1 MVDKNGTSINND
13 NTPMHD
19 KRDLI
24 NNQPNIKCTKRNN
37 DNTPRR
43 SRQASAS
50 LPFSLHCTYSR
61 KEETMGLKE
70 NDEDRIPFQC
80 LLDAAAL
87 IERLDEE
94 TMRLKQGLNKIDDNN
109 SSGVDTQPINYTT
122 VRIFGTDIIVAAI
135 EEDMIT
141 NQPPAGSSK
150 KRKERVESSRA
161 KKPMPKQK
169 MKKHKHKATFGAQP
183 CLPQRFKEMIKCMDG
198 SEEKLIIQKALYKT
212 DLSKHHGRLS
222 IPMNRVEVEFLT
234 DEELKQSSKEGIEA
248 LVIEPCLKTRDMSL
262 RIWDMPKPTGRFSSL
277 YVLVTGWKSVVES
290 NDLKVGDVIQVWSF
304 RVNSKLCFAL
314 VIVP

>member
-1 MVDKNGTSINND
+1 
-13 NTPMHD
+13 
-19 KRDLI
+19 
-24 NNQPNIKCTKRNN
+24 
-37 DNTPRR
+37 
-43 SRQASAS
+43 
-50 LPFSLHCTYSR
+50 SR
-61 KEETMGLKE
+61 KEETTGLKE
-70 NDEDRIPFQC
+70 NDEDRSPFQC

-87 IERLDEE
+87 VERLDEE
-94 TMRLKQGLNKIDDNN
+94 TMRLKLKQGLNKIDDDN
-109 SSGVDTQPINYTT
+109 SSGVDTRPTNYTT
-122 VRIFGTDIIVAAI
+122 VRIFGTDVIIAAI
-135 EEDMIT
+135 DEDVIT

-161 KKPMPKQK
+161 KQPMPKQK
-169 MKKHKHKATFGAQP
+169 RKKLKHEATFGAQP

-222 IPMNRVEVEFLT
+222 IPMNQVEVEFLT

-262 RIWDMPKPTGRFSSL
+262 RIWDMPKPTGRFSSV
-277 YVLVTGWKSVVES
+277 YVLVTGWKSVVEG

>member
-1 MVDKNGTSINND
+1 
-13 NTPMHD
+13 
-19 KRDLI
+19 
-24 NNQPNIKCTKRNN
+24 
-37 DNTPRR
+37 
-43 SRQASAS
+43 
-50 LPFSLHCTYSR
+50 
-61 KEETMGLKE
+61 MGLKE
-70 NDEDRIPFQC
+70 NDEDRSPFQC
-80 LLDAAAL
+80 LLDAAAFV
-87 IERLDEE
+87 ERLDEE
-94 TMRLKQGLNKIDDNN
+94 TMRLKLKQGLNKIDDNN

-135 EEDMIT
+135 DEDVIT

-150 KRKERVESSRA
+150 KRKEMVESSRA
-161 KKPMPKQK
+161 KKPMPTQK
-169 MKKHKHKATFGAQP
+169 RKKHKHKATFGAQP

-222 IPMNRVEVEFLT
+222 IPMNQVEVEFLK

-248 LVIEPCLKTRDMSL
+248 LVIEPCLKTRDMS
-262 RIWDMPKPTGRFSSL
+262 RFSSL
-277 YVLVTGWKSVVES
+277 YVLVTGLKSVVES
-290 NDLKVGDVIQVWSF
+290 NDLKVGDVVQVWSF